1 MRRWRRDDGDVHRE
15 SNESCC
21 IRTCEYEEN
30 EEVMIFPC
38 GDMFHK
44 GLLFS
49 LFVIVRVC
57 ERVAEDEMD
66 VSLL

>member
-1 MRRWRRDDGDVHRE
+1 MHRE
-15 SNESCC
+15 SNESC
-21 IRTCEYEEN
+21 TCEYEEN

-49 LFVIVRVC
+49 LFIIVRVC

>member
-21 IRTCEYEEN
+21 ICTCEYEEN

-44 GLLFS
+44 GLLFFS
-49 LFVIVRVC
+49 FRNRQNV
-57 ERVAEDEMD
+57 
-66 VSLL
+66 